1 MFWTISS
8 KLKAFIERFYCI
20 AEEDPNPPL
29 GRYEKYPVKDAAL
42 LMTSAD
48 DLFWTYEQ
56 AVSYYKFTV
65 INYIGFHDKG
75 MILAGGCGDTNGKP
89 QIDKIDYLKKHMDL
103 EKQFIMNNINRNLQN
118 YKERI
123 HIMEGRLI
131 AFVIWVIIGVL
142 FIVMGIYD
150 FNSKKAKP
158 FGFWANAEVAPIEDV
173 KGYNRA
179 LGILWCV
186 YGVLF
191 TLIGLPLLDGQNS
204 GLIIIPILG
213 AMLISIAAMVAY
225 VVGIEPKYRKKK

>member
-1 MFWTISS
+1 
-8 KLKAFIERFYCI
+8 
-20 AEEDPNPPL
+20 
-29 GRYEKYPVKDAAL
+29 
-42 LMTSAD
+42 
-48 DLFWTYEQ
+48 
-56 AVSYYKFTV
+56 
-65 INYIGFHDKG
+65 
-75 MILAGGCGDTNGKP
+75 
-89 QIDKIDYLKKHMDL
+89 
-103 EKQFIMNNINRNLQN
+103 
-118 YKERI
+118 
-123 HIMEGRLI
+123 MEGRLI

-186 YGVLF
+186 YGILF
-191 TLIGLPLLDGQNS
+191 TLIGLPLLDGLNS

-225 VVGIEPKYRKKK
+225 VVRHDVQTAAGVAVVAESMWVIYLKRKL

>member
-1 MFWTISS
+1 MEERFM
-8 KLKAFIERFYCI
+8 AFI
-20 AEEDPNPPL
+20 
-29 GRYEKYPVKDAAL
+29 
-42 LMTSAD
+42 
-48 DLFWTYEQ
+48 
-56 AVSYYKFTV
+56 
-65 INYIGFHDKG
+65 
-75 MILAGGCGDTNGKP
+75 
-89 QIDKIDYLKKHMDL
+89 
-103 EKQFIMNNINRNLQN
+103 
-118 YKERI
+118 
-123 HIMEGRLI
+123 
-131 AFVIWVIIGVL
+131 IWGIIGLL

-191 TLIGLPLLDGQNS
+191 TLIGLPLLDRQNS

>member
-1 MFWTISS
+1 MATAKIQTVKGLRVEIFSRTLRKKTTRPLTVWIVGTDVERGI
-8 KLKAFIERFYCI
+8 AFRNWVWYNF
-20 AEEDPNPPL
+20 P
-29 GRYEKYPVKDAAL
+29 
-42 LMTSAD
+42 
-48 DLFWTYEQ
+48 Q
-56 AVSYYKFTV
+56 YK
-65 INYIGFHDKG
+65 
-75 MILAGGCGDTNGKP
+75 P
-89 QIDKIDYLKKHMDL
+89 
-103 EKQFIMNNINRNLQN
+103 INRNLQN

-158 FGFWANAEVAPIEDV
+158 FGFWANAEVAPIEDL

>member
-1 MFWTISS
+1 MFVG
-8 KLKAFIERFYCI
+8 KLGTFVALGVKGSRMIDNCSFNLGEFY
-20 AEEDPNPPL
+20 
-29 GRYEKYPVKDAAL
+29 VK
-42 LMTSAD
+42 
-48 DLFWTYEQ
+48 
-56 AVSYYKFTV
+56 
-65 INYIGFHDKG
+65 
-75 MILAGGCGDTNGKP
+75 
-89 QIDKIDYLKKHMDL
+89 
-103 EKQFIMNNINRNLQN
+103 MNKTNRNLQN